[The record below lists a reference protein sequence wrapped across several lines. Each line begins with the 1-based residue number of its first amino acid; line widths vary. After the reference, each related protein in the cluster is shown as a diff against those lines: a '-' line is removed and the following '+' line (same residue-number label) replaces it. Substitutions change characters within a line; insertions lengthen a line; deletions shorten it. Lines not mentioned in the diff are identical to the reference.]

1 MDVAAS
7 AARGASKQAHFCS
20 AAKLY
25 AAAAAQGHRA
35 ALRSLGTLFVR
46 GRGVAQD
53 PVEAARLFAY
63 AAGLGDTEAQR
74 LLDDLNSSHVPKS
87 EGGSLRLH
95 VVLPETQRVSGAIDQ
110 SPAVAVV
117 APPGPKK
124 RRRARKKGWGNSSRY
139 KRKHAAAAATVSLG
153 AEGDQLAAGIC
164 RWCVRRVWSHVHQPS
179 RHGGAPE
186 QQRVPQGQTEE
197 AVRSLRPS
205 TGERREA
212 EARVPHTATHCLSAA
227 YAVCKTKVGG
237 LGGSPKK
244 RKLLMFSL
252 PPRAPLC

>member
-7 AARGASKQAHFCS
+7 AARGASKQVHFCS

-74 LLDDLNSSHVPKS
+74 LLDDLNSSRVPKS

-139 KRKHAAAAATVSLG
+139 KRKRAAAAVTVS
-153 AEGDQLAAGIC
+153 
-164 RWCVRRVWSHVHQPS
+164 
-179 RHGGAPE
+179 
-186 QQRVPQGQTEE
+186 QRGTNWPQGFAGGVCAECGRTFI
-197 AVRSLRPS
+197 SPHG
-205 TGERREA
+205 TGVHRNSSECRKA
-212 EARVPHTATHCLSAA
+212 
-227 YAVCKTKVGG
+227 
-237 LGGSPKK
+237 K
-244 RKLLMFSL
+244 RKKQ
-252 PPRAPLC
+252 